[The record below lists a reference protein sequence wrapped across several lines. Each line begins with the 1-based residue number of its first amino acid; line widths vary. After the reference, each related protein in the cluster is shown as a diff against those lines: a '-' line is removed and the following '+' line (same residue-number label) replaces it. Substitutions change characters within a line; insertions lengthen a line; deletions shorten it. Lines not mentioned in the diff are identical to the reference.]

1 MSFFSRDFLTGD
13 INIERLVKTGDI
25 LIDLMDQPEQSKF
38 SMLGILRYKLKNL
51 SENVR
56 SFVSK
61 TVVAGVIS
69 EASSQFQFQATVPL
83 VKTLPTS

>member
-1 MSFFSRDFLTGD
+1 
-13 INIERLVKTGDI
+13 
-25 LIDLMDQPEQSKF
+25 
-38 SMLGILRYKLKNL
+38 MLGILRYKLKNL

-56 SFVSK
+56 SIVSK

-83 VKTLPTS
+83 VKTLLAS